1 MIPRTMEPQLLA
13 RAEKM
18 PVIAILGPRQSG
30 KTTLARSTFKNHR
43 YVSLEELKNRE
54 FAEKDPYAFF
64 QSYSNEYG
72 IIIDEIQEVPS
83 LLSYIQVYVDEH
95 QKPGY
100 VVLTGSQ
107 NFLVHNAINQ
117 TLAGRIAL
125 FTLLPLS
132 ITELRDAKLLPTTIE
147 EFVFKGQYPQI
158 YAYDIDPADAY
169 PDYIRTYVERDIRSL
184 RNITDL
190 SVFQKFIGLCAGRIG
205 QLLNVSSLANDTGI
219 SLATAKAWLSL
230 LEASYIIFLLQ
241 PYHVNVGKRLVKTPK
256 LYFYDSGLAC
266 SVLGIESADQLAQHY
281 LRGGLVETVIISE
294 LFKERYNQGRMP
306 RLYFW
311 RDKLGHEIDCLAISG
326 TKQIPMEIKAGKTV
340 SNDYFD
346 GLNYWY
352 DLFNTKH
359 DGIVFYAGNENQ
371 QRSAGKLVSWSSI
384 QPPDEK

>member
-1 MIPRTMEPQLLA
+1 MEPVLLE

-30 KTTLARSTFKNHR
+30 KTTLARTTFKNHR
-43 YVSLEELKNRE
+43 YVSLEEIKNRE
-54 FAEKDPYAFF
+54 FAEKDPTAFF
-64 QSYSNEYG
+64 QNYSNEYG

-83 LLSYIQVYVDEH
+83 LLSYIQIYVDEH

-107 NFLVHNAINQ
+107 NFLVQDTINQ

-132 ITELRDAKLLPTTIE
+132 IAELRDAKLLPTTIE
-147 EFVFKGQYPQI
+147 EFVFKGQYPRI
-158 YAYDIDPADAY
+158 YAYDINPADAY
-169 PDYIRTYVERDIRSL
+169 PDYIRTYVERDIRIL

-205 QLLNVSSLANDTGI
+205 QLLNVTSLANDAGI
-219 SLATAKAWLSL
+219 SLATAKSWLSL
-230 LEASYIIFLLQ
+230 LESSYIIFLLQ
-241 PYHVNVGKRLVKTPK
+241 PYHVNIGKRLVKTPK
-256 LYFYDSGLAC
+256 LYFYDSGVAC

-281 LRGGLVETVIISE
+281 LRGGLVESVIISE
-294 LFKERYNQGRMP
+294 LFKQRYNRGRMP

-311 RDKLGHEIDCLAISG
+311 RDKLGHEIDCLALLAN
-326 TKQIPMEIKAGKTV
+326 KQIPMEIKAGKTA

-352 DLFNTKH
+352 DLFDTAH

-371 QRSAGKLVSWSSI
+371 QRSSGKLVSWASI
-384 QPPDEK
+384 QPLDEV